1 MPKLP
6 RDVTQS
12 QVVSALVK
20 AGGVEVKD
28 VGKGSHR
35 AVEMPNRHTVII
47 PRKVKPGLL
56 SSVIKAVGLTL
67 DQFLRYL

>member
-12 QVVSALVK
+12 DVVRALIRV
-20 AGGVEVKD
+20 GGIEVKD
-28 VGKGSHR
+28 AGKGSHR
-35 AVEMPNRHTVII
+35 AVEMPNGHTAII

-56 SSVIKAVGLTL
+56 SSVIKTAGLTL
-67 DQFLRYL
+67 DDFLRYL